1 MSPTVF
7 EEVSQPLQP
16 TMAHDTMADTCNMP
30 KTVCAIIACHNRRAK
45 TIACLDALQHQA
57 INERSISLR
66 VVLVDDG
73 STDGT
78 ADAVRARFPDVEMI
92 SGDGGLYWNGAMRLA
107 LSHAI
112 KRAHD
117 YVLLLNDD
125 TVLSPHALQ
134 TLLTTAGSLESK
146 QGAKAI
152 VVGATR
158 GSTHE
163 GISYGGLIRG
173 PWWIPL
179 RMRKLPLSDQPQRC
193 DTFNAN
199 CALISSAVI
208 GIVGNLD
215 ASFTHAMGDFDYG
228 LRARSLGCELW
239 VAPGVAGECE
249 ANPGQGLWTDQSLSL
264 RARWQ
269 RLKGPKGLPPKEWL
283 VFTRRHS
290 GPFWPLYWLNPYV
303 KFWLNG
309 IVQAWTT
316 QRPARGT
323 R

>member
-1 MSPTVF
+1 
-7 EEVSQPLQP
+7 
-16 TMAHDTMADTCNMP
+16 MP

-45 TIACLDALQHQA
+45 TIACLDALKHQG
-57 INERSISLR
+57 INEPSVSLR
-66 VVLVDDG
+66 VLLVDDG

-78 ADAVRARFPDVEMI
+78 ADAVRAQFPEVEII

-107 LSHAI
+107 LAHAMTQSF
-112 KRAHD
+112 D
-117 YVLLLNDD
+117 YYLLLNDD
-125 TVLSPHALQ
+125 TVLCHHAVQ
-134 TLLTTAGSLESK
+134 TLLTTACRVEDDH
-146 QGAKAI
+146 GAKAI
-152 VVGATR
+152 IVGATR
-158 GSTHE
+158 SSTHG

-179 RMRKLPLSDQPQRC
+179 RMRKVPLSDQAQRC

-208 GIVGNLD
+208 DLVGNLD
-215 ASFTHAMGDFDYG
+215 ATFTHAMGDFDYG
-228 LRARSLGCELW
+228 LRARNLGCELW
-239 VAPGVAGECE
+239 VAPGIAGECE
-249 ANPGQGLWTDQSLSL
+249 ANLGQGLWTDKSLPL
-264 RARWQ
+264 GTRWQ
-269 RLKGPKGLPPKEWL
+269 RLKGPKGLPPREWL

-309 IVQAWTT
+309 IMEACTT
-316 QRPARGT
+316 QRPARGA